1 MIKTIELEYDEGD
14 EVYHITP
21 ESPKGIV
28 ISWRYHSINKEP
40 EYEVVFGYLSG
51 DGVWCGGIELSKEKT
66 F

>member
-40 EYEVVFGYLSG
+40 EYEVVFGRVL
-51 DGVWCGGIELSKEKT
+51 
-66 F
+66 